1 MNFRILSYLNA
12 IRLEYNVLMIKIY
25 KETELNFV
33 EY

>member
-1 MNFRILSYLNA
+1 MNFWILSYLNA